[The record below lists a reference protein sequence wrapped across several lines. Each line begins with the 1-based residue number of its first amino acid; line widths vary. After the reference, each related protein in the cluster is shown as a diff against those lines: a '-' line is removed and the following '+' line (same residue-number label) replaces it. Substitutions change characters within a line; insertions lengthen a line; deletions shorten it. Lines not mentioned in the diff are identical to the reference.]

1 MEYRSE
7 AVGILYAEEFG
18 LEPPAAR
25 APPPPPEAPAP
36 RGLTRADLD
45 AACDA
50 AVAAARAAW
59 VQGDAA
65 RRAAALEALAA
76 GLEEIRAEAGRHAES
91 VAESLAGAALGAVAA
106 LLPHLASLHG
116 AGEVRALAARLLPA
130 LARAVPVVVRV
141 HASLVDGLR
150 GDVDML
156 GEDVAARV
164 EVRPANLPPGDAR
177 LDWPDGSVTRDAGSI
192 QAAIT
197 EGFAQLG
204 LLPAGSPSQAASR
217 QKEFEHAR

>member
-18 LEPPAAR
+18 L
-25 APPPPPEAPAP
+25 APPPVSATPPPVVPTRPE
-36 RGLTRADLD
+36 LTRADLD

-50 AVAAARAAW
+50 AVAAARVAW
-59 VQGDAA
+59 AQGDAA

-106 LLPHLASLHG
+106 LLPHLASSHG
-116 AGEVRALAARLLPA
+116 AGEVR
-130 LARAVPVVVRV
+130 
-141 HASLVDGLR
+141 
-150 GDVDML
+150 
-156 GEDVAARV
+156 AARV

-204 LLPAGSPSQAASR
+204 LLPAGSPSPAATR